1 MTLLNAF
8 TTQIKNLIIELY
20 EVLPYNKEI
29 SVNKTAIE
37 LIIKTNPRL
46 LYTAFTTYIMPFK
59 SQVLD
64 RDDNF
69 FLSREV
75 QPNGAINKQIVGTLN
90 ILKRLWPSLT
100 SSTKDSVWLYFAV
113 LIKLHERI
121 TAADAV

>member
-1 MTLLNAF
+1 MTLLNGF

-29 SVNKTAIE
+29 AVNKTAIE

-46 LYTAFTTYIMPFK
+46 LYTAFTTYIMPYK
-59 SQVLD
+59 TEILT

-90 ILKRLWPSLT
+90 ILKRIWPSLT
-100 SSTKDSVWLYFAV
+100 TSTKDSVWLYFAV

-121 TAADAV
+121 SAEDAV

>member
-29 SVNKTAIE
+29 AVNKTAIE

-46 LYTAFTTYIMPFK
+46 LYTAFTTYIIPFK
-59 SQVLD
+59 TQVLE

-90 ILKRLWPSLT
+90 ILKRIWPSLT
-100 SSTKDSVWLYFAV
+100 SSTQDSVWLYFAV

-121 TAADAV
+121 TAEDAV

>member
-1 MTLLNAF
+1 MTLLNGF

-29 SVNKTAIE
+29 AVNKTAIE

-46 LYTAFTTYIMPFK
+46 LYTAFSTYIMPYK
-59 SQVLD
+59 TEILS

-90 ILKRLWPSLT
+90 ILKRLWPTLT
-100 SSTKDSVWLYFAV
+100 NSTKDSVWLYFAV
-113 LIKLHERI
+113 LIKLHERMS
-121 TAADAV
+121 AEDAV

>member
-8 TTQIKNLIIELY
+8 TTQIKNLIVELY

-46 LYTAFTTYIMPFK
+46 LYVAFNSYIMPFK
-59 SQVLD
+59 KQVLA

-90 ILKRLWPSLT
+90 ILKAIWPSLT
-100 SSTKDSVWLYFAV
+100 SSTRDSVWLYFAV

-121 TAADAV
+121 TAENAV